1 MASRTPADG
10 LRAGYCAQDSA
21 LGTAT
26 LPVQPRRLD
35 RLDHVF
41 IDHDLKAAALW
52 ANGKVALIRR
62 GGCR

>member
-1 MASRTPADG
+1 M
-10 LRAGYCAQDSA
+10 
-21 LGTAT
+21 GTAT